1 MASDDDDIITA
12 KVAEI
17 TEHRAVIEQAK
28 GMLMLIYGVDSN
40 AAFDLL
46 KWRSQKGNVKLRRLA
61 FELIDE
67 FREVRDK
74 AISSRKPFDDVL
86 VPRRTRAAGD
96 AAEAVPPA
104 AN

>member
-1 MASDDDDIITA
+1 MPTDDDIITA

-28 GMLMLIYGVDSN
+28 GMLMLIYDLDSK

-46 KWRSQKGNVKLRRLA
+46 KWRSQKSNIKLRRLA
-61 FELIDE
+61 LELVDE
-67 FREVRDK
+67 FRAVRAE
-74 AISSRKPFDDVL
+74 AITSRKPFDRVL
-86 VPRRTRAAGD
+86 LPDRTWAAGD
-96 AAEAVPPA
+96 AVEAAPPA

>member
-1 MASDDDDIITA
+1 MLSEDEQITA

-28 GMLMLIYGVDSN
+28 GMLMLIYGLDAV

-46 KWRSQKGNVKLRRLA
+46 KWRSQKSNVKLRRLA
-61 FELIDE
+61 QQLIDE
-67 FREVRDK
+67 FLGVRNQ
-74 AISSRKPFDDVL
+74 AITVRSPFDNVL
-86 VPRRTRAAGD
+86 LGVRARAAGGGD
-96 AAEAVPPA
+96 EVVPST